1 MGGQT
6 SKQYDMPASVVE
18 KMVDRI
24 TIRDSYGK
32 YANSIEEN
40 IKLLS
45 TEMPSEVHTPR
56 KGLFAKEDIPRGQL
70 FLYEDDIFSNAV
82 DPLFKAEYYN
92 KVKEASTNE
101 EMYDAL
107 KYASDN
113 YYNSGLESRVNVGVA
128 KFSSGEKVY
137 ITNRDIK
144 KGEDIQRIGLLPCM
158 FGIFSE
164 CITKNNVAGY
174 IRFLRYSLENISN
187 DQINGSSK
195 ELMQDHLEDVLDKIK
210 DL

>member
-1 MGGQT
+1 MGGQE
-6 SKQYDMPASVVE
+6 SKQYDMPVSVID
-18 KMVDRI
+18 KMVDRK
-24 TIRDSYGK
+24 TIRDCYLK
-32 YANSIEEN
+32 AEKSIEEN

-56 KGLFAKEDIPRGQL
+56 GGLFAVEDIPKGQM
-70 FLYEDDIFSNAV
+70 FLYEDEIFSNAV
-82 DPLFKAEYYN
+82 NPLFKCEYAS
-92 KVKEASTNE
+92 KVREAFTNE
-101 EMYDAL
+101 SMYDGL
-107 KYASDN
+107 KYAADN
-113 YYNSGLESRVNVGVA
+113 YYNSGLEYRVNISVA
-128 KFSSGEKVY
+128 RFSTGEKVY

-144 KGEDIQRIGLLPCM
+144 KGEDIQIIGLLPCM

-164 CITKNNVAGY
+164 FITKNNVAGY